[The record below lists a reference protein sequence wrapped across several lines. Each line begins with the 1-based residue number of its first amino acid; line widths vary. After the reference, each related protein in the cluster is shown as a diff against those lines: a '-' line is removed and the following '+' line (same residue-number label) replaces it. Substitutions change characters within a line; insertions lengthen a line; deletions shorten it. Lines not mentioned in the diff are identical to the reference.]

1 MQWPRRRRERGAFEL
16 PRTAEASGS
25 PPRVQRA
32 PTRARTTAI
41 VAYVFLLPWLIG
53 FFVFTLGP
61 MLVSLY
67 LSFTRYDLITP
78 PVWTGLDNYLR
89 MFLRDNRWRAALDVT
104 FTYVLWSVP
113 LRLVFAL
120 AVAMVLNRAIRGLS
134 LYRAIYY
141 LPSLLGGS
149 VAIAILWRQVFGRD
163 GLLNQFLALF
173 GFEGTSWIASPDTAI
188 YTLISLGV
196 WQFGSPMIIFLAGLK
211 QIPRELYEAADLDG
225 AGGMSKFV
233 RITIPLLTPIIFFNV
248 IMQMISSFQ
257 SFTPAFIIS
266 GGTGGPGNSTLFYTL
281 YLYQQGFSF
290 FRMGYASTLAWTLVL
305 IIAAFTAANFLASR
319 YWVYYGDEKK

>member
-1 MQWPRRRRERGAFEL
+1 MQWPLRRRGALEL
-16 PRTAEASGS
+16 PNTLEIPGPHEHVHRSRS
-25 PPRVQRA
+25 R
-32 PTRARTTAI
+32 RARTTAI

-78 PVWTGLDNYLR
+78 PVWNGIDNYLR
-89 MFLRDNRWRAALDVT
+89 MFLRDNRWKASLDVT

-113 LRLVFAL
+113 LRLAFAL

-149 VAIAILWRQVFGRD
+149 VAIAILWRQVFGRE

-173 GFEGTSWIASPDTAI
+173 GHEGTSWVASPDTAI
-188 YTLISLGV
+188 YTLITLGV

-211 QIPRELYEAADLDG
+211 QIPRELYEAADIDG

-305 IIAAFTAANFLASR
+305 IIAAFTAANFIASR